1 MNVRVGHSSKG
12 HQSKDGKVF
21 AAKEYVSQFSF
32 ANYHKEFREQVL
44 FFFFFPSQKTYVD
57 GAVYHNNP
65 IRIAEAETKLIWPD
79 IEYSDV
85 LLSLGT
91 SIAESER
98 MGAEQKGIVS
108 HGLMLFNILKNHMA
122 TSLDCEHA
130 WNDYLSHL
138 PESTYSSRYFRI
150 NPELTGKVPTLDET
164 GEMIPLQ
171 TRVQSILR
179 HDERIKKLALQLIT
193 STFYFQLLTPI
204 SKSRRWVPSRRL
216 M

>member
-1 MNVRVGHSSKG
+1 MSGLDTVRKVTNRKMGRSLPLRNMSLSSHLQTTTK
-12 HQSKDGKVF
+12 SS
-21 AAKEYVSQFSF
+21 ES
-32 ANYHKEFREQVL
+32 RCC
-44 FFFFFPSQKTYVD
+44 FFFPSQKTYVD

>member
-204 SKSRRWVPSRRL
+204 SEKADGGFQAEG
-216 M
+216 